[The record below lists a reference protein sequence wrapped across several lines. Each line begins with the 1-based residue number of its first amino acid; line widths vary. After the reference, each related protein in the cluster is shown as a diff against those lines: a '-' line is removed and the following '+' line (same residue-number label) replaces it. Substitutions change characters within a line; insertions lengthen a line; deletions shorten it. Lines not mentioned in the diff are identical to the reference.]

1 MFQAVMAYLYVFG
14 VRTIAGGVVGVV
26 KAKGKASLIAGTVAG
41 VLLLVSGYLVGVRGR
56 DGLFL
61 GLGVSAS
68 LAGRFVVAFVRS
80 RKVMPAGVMAAL
92 SVVGCVLTALAIVR

>member
-1 MFQAVMAYLYVFG
+1 
-14 VRTIAGGVVGVV
+14 
-26 KAKGKASLIAGTVAG
+26 

-68 LAGRFVVAFVRS
+68 LAGRFVVAFARS
-80 RKVMPAGVMAAL
+80 RKVMPAGVMAVL
-92 SVVGCVLTALAIVR
+92 SVVGVVLTVLAIAR